1 MQSSDRIK
9 RRMKLQDLHVLMTVI
24 QAGSMGKAAE
34 RLNTVQ
40 PAISRSIAE
49 LEHTLGVR
57 LLDRHRHGVE
67 PTAFGRALLDCG
79 LAVFDDLRQG
89 MRNIEYLS
97 DPTAGEVHIGCT
109 PILSATFVSAVIDRL
124 CRRYP
129 GIVFHIVTDY
139 VETLKRELSQRNV
152 DLLITPR
159 LGPLIDERLGWEFLF
174 NDSHVVVAGKQSPWA
189 RWRRIEL
196 AQLVN
201 ESWVMP
207 PPEGAFGSV
216 AEEAWRASGL
226 NAPRARVFAVSY
238 EMRLSLLSTGRFLA
252 IFPASAS
259 KFSTWRP
266 EIKVL
271 PVKLPLARPPNGI
284 VVLKNRT
291 LSPVAQLFIN
301 AAREAAKKLAN
312 G

>member
-1 MQSSDRIK
+1 MQSSDRIR

-97 DPTAGEVHIGCT
+97 DPTAGEVYIGCT

-189 RWRRIEL
+189 RRRRIEL
-196 AQLVN
+196 AELVN

>member
-1 MQSSDRIK
+1 
-9 RRMKLQDLHVLMTVI
+9 MKLQDLHVLMTVI

-97 DPTAGEVHIGCT
+97 DPTAGEVYIGCT

-189 RWRRIEL
+189 RRRRIEL
-196 AQLVN
+196 AELVN

-207 PPEGAFGSV
+207 PPEGSFGSV
-216 AEEAWRASGL
+216 AEEAWRTSGL
-226 NAPRARVFAVSY
+226 NAPRARVLAVSY

>member
-1 MQSSDRIK
+1 MQSSDRIR

-97 DPTAGEVHIGCT
+97 DPTAGEVYIGCT

-189 RWRRIEL
+189 RRRRVEL
-196 AQLVN
+196 AELVN

-226 NAPRARVFAVSY
+226 NAPRARVLAVSY